1 MLPLPTSRTNQR
13 GFTLIELMVVV
24 VIIAILAVIAV
35 PLFAQRFR
43 QQRVLQSAQTIA
55 DIYRGAR
62 ARALGR
68 GAAIVVTLTP
78 AGAGAGRV
86 DVLEGVQGTTA
97 ANTAQTADCDNLP
110 TRGCLTNNWT
120 PLPPGAT
127 VGTARVVT
135 NAAVPAD
142 VTTAALVGATA
153 VSAGSSVSVCFSPGG
168 RAYVN
173 PTGIWTPVN
182 WVPLNT
188 VLAIDVAD
196 QNQNRTHRV
205 VVLPNG
211 SARIGL

>member
-1 MLPLPTSRTNQR
+1 
-13 GFTLIELMVVV
+13 MVVV

-55 DIYRGAR
+55 DVYRGAR

-78 AGAGAGRV
+78 DGAGEGTV
-86 DVLEGVQGTTA
+86 DVLEGVQGTDA
-97 ANTAQTADCDNLP
+97 ANTAQTANCDNLP

-120 PLPPGAT
+120 PLAPGAT

-135 NAAVPAD
+135 NVAVPAD
-142 VTTAALVGATA
+142 VTTGAAVGATA
-153 VSAGSSVSVCFSPGG
+153 VSAGTSVSVCFSPGG

-173 PTGIWTPVN
+173 TTGVWTPVS
-182 WVPLNT
+182 WAALNT
-188 VLAIDVAD
+188 VLAIDVSG
-196 QNQNRTHRV
+196 QNRTHRV

-211 SARIGL
+211 TARIGL

>member
-1 MLPLPTSRTNQR
+1 VFPLPTSRTNQR

-43 QQRVLQSAQTIA
+43 QQRVLQSAQTVA
-55 DIYRGAR
+55 ELYRGAR

-78 AGAGAGRV
+78 NAAGQGTV
-86 DVLEGVQGTTA
+86 DVLEGVQGNTA
-97 ANTAQTADCDNLP
+97 ANAAQTANCDNLP

-120 PLPPGAT
+120 PAAVGA
-127 VGTARVVT
+127 VVATARVVT

-142 VTTAALVGATA
+142 VTTTAAVGTTAVGAGT
-153 VSAGSSVSVCFSPGG
+153 SVSVCFSPGG

-173 PTGIWTPVN
+173 TTGVWTPAN
-182 WVPLNT
+182 WAPLNT
-188 VLAIDVAD
+188 VLDINVSG
-196 QNQNRTHRV
+196 QNRTHRV

-211 SARIGL
+211 TARLGL